1 VTTTRLSFAIDEEL
15 MSDLKLFIPD
25 QLRSEAFRALMRLL
39 IKTQKDSNIYVVD
52 DLIND
57 RLVLQKESENA
68 EAT

>member
-1 VTTTRLSFAIDEEL
+1 MTTTRLSFAIDEEL